1 MVRFPFKV
9 LPHLPP
15 FRASVFQVMLLEL
28 VFVVGFRVVIS
39 IVQFPPQLHFFSGGW
54 NHRFTALRSAVP
66 RFSPECPSSSTVV
79 GQDGALGRWV
89 TRCHTNSLVTFLMYS
104 CIHVFM
110 EFHSPCVLKMCVNS
124 LFCFLVLFSKKCFS
138 TPGDGVKRLYYP
150 GVFDGA
156 VRVQE
161 YYGKRARYQH
171 AADEGTFCQ
180 KSYMPLEWTQQP
192 NGDQMIYGIHLGQVV
207 HEILGHRFLEP
218 DFLEIAVLD
227 PNRWRLFK
235 KMDS

>member
-15 FRASVFQVMLLEL
+15 FRASVFQVMLLEI

-79 GQDGALGRWV
+79 GQDGALGRWGK
-89 TRCHTNSLVTFLMYS
+89 RSRQSHQQLLFGWLSS

-124 LFCFLVLFSKKCFS
+124 LFCFWCFKKNMFLNTRWWSEEIVLSWCFWWCRACPRVLWEESPLSARSRRRHRWSKK
-138 TPGDGVKRLYYP
+138 L
-150 GVFDGA
+150 
-156 VRVQE
+156 
-161 YYGKRARYQH
+161 H
-171 AADEGTFCQ
+171 ASWVDT
-180 KSYMPLEWTQQP
+180 TT
-192 NGDQMIYGIHLGQVV
+192 
-207 HEILGHRFLEP
+207 
-218 DFLEIAVLD
+218 
-227 PNRWRLFK
+227 
-235 KMDS
+235 

>member
-9 LPHLPP
+9 LPHLPL
-15 FRASVFQVMLLEL
+15 FRASVFQVMLLEI

-79 GQDGALGRWV
+79 GQDGALGRWGK
-89 TRCHTNSLVTFLMYS
+89 RSRLSHQQLLFGWLSS

-124 LFCFLVLFSKKCFS
+124 LFCFWCFKKTCFS

-171 AADEGTFCQ
+171 AADEGTVGQ

-192 NGDQMIYGIHLGQVV
+192 N
-207 HEILGHRFLEP
+207 
-218 DFLEIAVLD
+218 
-227 PNRWRLFK
+227 
-235 KMDS
+235 